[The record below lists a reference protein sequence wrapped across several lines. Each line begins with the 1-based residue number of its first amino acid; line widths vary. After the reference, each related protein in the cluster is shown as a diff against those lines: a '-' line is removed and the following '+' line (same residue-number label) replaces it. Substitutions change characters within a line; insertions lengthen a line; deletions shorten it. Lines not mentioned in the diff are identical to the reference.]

1 MKRYI
6 SYIACLA
13 LSIIAIGCVKSDIGS
28 DIEQGGELTLQFSN
42 GALTTRATRA
52 NDSSNNEDLLKSV
65 QLFFYPKGSETSN
78 AVYTCTVANFHTTDA
93 NGNTTSTANTANK
106 STTVKIKISAGDLA
120 NMFPNNATECL
131 VYAIANGPTPAT
143 NAKTD
148 VASLKKMSI
157 EADFTTATQASFVMD
172 SDICTIEKNG
182 KNLIG
187 TVELTRAAA
196 KIELTVNASNIVID
210 GKTYM
215 PQTAKMKVALLR
227 GVKKGLVDDG
237 SDETPVDHNVAEDY
251 FDINIAAGRGFTNGV
266 QTTPFYSYSSK
277 WEAGADDE
285 ATLKLMIPWGVS
297 ADGTTAPSSYL
308 SYIYEV
314 PVNDRGKSIVRNK
327 YYKITLNVGVLGS
340 LNEEPVTLNPS
351 YVVLDWGTG
360 EVDVELSRPKYLV
373 VDEHHYVINNETELE
388 FLFHSSDECIITK
401 ATCTQT
407 NLKTNETS
415 TISRND
421 NATTV
426 TNKSYAL
433 SINNET
439 GTVKLVHGLNNNLY
453 DSTDNTDGVFDFTP
467 YEYTIT
473 IQHKNNSDFKE
484 TITITQYPAI
494 HGYGDINSDY
504 SNDGENN
511 GDTGFVWVNGYQGTY
526 YKQVW
531 GGWRWEDDKTS
542 PLYEQSNF
550 DDAEGSTDSSLKAVS
565 MYVFT
570 VSSLEGT
577 KYILG
582 DPRTQ
587 RPNNLGED
595 NFKWASGKIL
605 GTNEMREGPMYY
617 LPTDA
622 DLAAGESSPTYN
634 MIAPKFRVCSVY
646 GAIDTNG
653 ARRYYENMKARCASY
668 QEDGYP
674 AGRWR
679 LPTAAEFELINTL
692 SMKGLLP
699 ALYATTMDYWCAHG
713 YGRYDKN
720 QNKVVITPDDS
731 DYGNSNYVS
740 VRCVYDDWYWG
751 SERALTTEDE
761 KQTFTWGDAPRPN

>member
-6 SYIACLA
+6 SYIAYLA

-42 GALTTRATRA
+42 SALTTRATRA

-65 QLFFYPKGSETSN
+65 QLFFYPKDSETSN

-93 NGNTTSTANTANK
+93 NGKTTSTANTANK
-106 STTVKIKISAGDLA
+106 STTVKIKISAGDLDK
-120 NMFPNNATECL
+120 MFPNNATVCS
-131 VYAIANGPTPAT
+131 VYAIANGPTLAT
-143 NAKTD
+143 NAATD
-148 VASLKKMSI
+148 VESLKEMSI

-172 SDICTIEKNG
+172 SDICTIEKDG
-182 KNLIG
+182 KNLEG

-196 KIELTVNASNIVID
+196 KIELAVNASNIVID

-215 PQTAKMKVALLR
+215 PQIANMKVALLR
-227 GVKKGLVDDG
+227 GVKKGLVDDY
-237 SDETPVDHNVAEDY
+237 SDDTPVDHNVDADY

-277 WEAGADDE
+277 WEAGAEDE

-297 ADGTTAPSSYL
+297 ADGSTAPSSYL
-308 SYIYEV
+308 NYIYEV
-314 PVNDRGKSIVRNK
+314 PVNDLDKSIVRNK

-340 LNEEPVTLNPS
+340 LDEKPVKLNPS

-373 VDEHHYVINNETELE
+373 VDENHYVVNNEPELE
-388 FLFHSSDECIITK
+388 FLFHSSDECIITE

-407 NLKTNETS
+407 NLNTNITS
-415 TISRND
+415 TITRND

-439 GTVKLVHGLNNNLY
+439 GTVKLVHGLNNDLY
-453 DSTDNTDGVFDFTP
+453 DSTDDTNGVFDFTP

-473 IQHKNNSDFKE
+473 IQHKNNSAFKE
-484 TITITQYPAI
+484 TITITQYPAM
-494 HGYGDINSDY
+494 YATADPNSD
-504 SNDGENN
+504 STNGGDNN
-511 GDTGFVWVNGYQGTY
+511 EDNGFVWVNGYQGTY
-526 YKQVW
+526 YKQT
-531 GGWRWEDDKTS
+531 GGWFSKDDKSS
-542 PLYEQSNF
+542 PLYTQSNF

-577 KYILG
+577 KYVLG

-587 RPNNLGED
+587 NPNNLEEY

-605 GTNEMREGPMYY
+605 GTNKTRVGPMYY

-622 DLAAGESSPTYN
+622 NLADGESSPTYN

-653 ARRYYENMKARCASY
+653 ARQYYENMKARCASY

-699 ALYATTMDYWCAHG
+699 ALYATTMDYWSAHG

-720 QNKVVITPDDS
+720 QNKVVITPNDR
-731 DYGNSNYVS
+731 DYGSSSVS

-751 SERALTTEDE
+751 SERALTTEDA

>member
-42 GALTTRATRA
+42 SALTTRATRA

-65 QLFFYPKGSETSN
+65 QLFFYPKDSETSN

-93 NGNTTSTANTANK
+93 NGNTTSTANTAKK
-106 STTVKIKISAGDLA
+106 STTVKIKISAGDLDK
-120 NMFPNNATECL
+120 MFPNNATVCS

-143 NAKTD
+143 NAATD
-148 VASLKKMSI
+148 VASLKAMSI

-172 SDICTIEKNG
+172 SDICTIEKDG
-182 KNLIG
+182 KNLSG
-187 TVELTRAAA
+187 EVELTRAAA
-196 KIELTVNASNIVID
+196 KIELAVNASNIVID

-215 PQTAKMKVALLR
+215 PQIANMKVALLR

-237 SDETPVDHNVAEDY
+237 SDETPVDHNDDADY
-251 FDINIAAGRGFTNGV
+251 FDINIDPGRGFTNGV
-266 QTTPFYSYSSK
+266 QTTPFYSYSSM
-277 WEAGADDE
+277 WEAGAEDE

-308 SYIYEV
+308 NYIYEV
-314 PVNDRGKSIVRNK
+314 PVNDLGKSIVRNK

-340 LNEEPVTLNPS
+340 LDEEPVTLNPS

-373 VDEHHYVINNETELE
+373 VDEHHYVVNNESELE
-388 FLFHSSDECIITK
+388 FLFHSSDECIITE

-407 NLKTNETS
+407 NLNTNITS
-415 TISRND
+415 TITRND

-439 GTVKLVHGLNNNLY
+439 GTVKLVHGLNNDLY
-453 DSTDNTDGVFDFTP
+453 DSTDDTNGVFDFTP

-473 IQHKNNSDFKE
+473 IQHKNNSAFKE

-494 HGYGDINSDY
+494 HGYGDINSDS
-504 SNDGENN
+504 SNGGGNN
-511 GDTGFVWVNGYQGTY
+511 SDTGFVWVNGYQGTY
-526 YKQVW
+526 YEQKSSFW
-531 GGWRWEDDKTS
+531 GSSDNKDK
-542 PLYEQSNF
+542 PLYPQSNF

-577 KYILG
+577 KYVLG

-587 RPNNLGED
+587 SPNNLGEY

-605 GTNEMREGPMYY
+605 GTNETRVGPMYY

-622 DLAAGESSPTYN
+622 NLADGESSPTYN

-653 ARRYYENMKARCASY
+653 ARQYYENMKARCASY

-699 ALYATTMDYWCAHG
+699 ALYETTMDYWSAHG

-720 QNKVVITPDDS
+720 QNKVVITPNDR
-731 DYGNSNYVS
+731 DYGSSSVS

-751 SERALTTEDE
+751 SERALTTEDA